1 MQQLIGVLEGKMID
15 LIKLKSHALPGDG
28 VLTGTKSRFSI
39 GGLIQYGQKVQTPDG
54 KPSIWKHIL
63 MYVDQYTIAESTIDF
78 KPYLPTKKRMDKGPQ
93 YNNLQSLEGEDYAA
107 LLHFAEISP
116 ELRQKML
123 AKADAII
130 QSGSYRYDITGLFGS
145 LLTYYL
151 FPWCKSNPLS
161 TKHQLYCSAFY
172 SAILNSIGIDPSVN
186 TDRNTSPERIWQW
199 AKNSEIIDIVLL

>member
-1 MQQLIGVLEGKMID
+1 MID
-15 LIKLKSHALPGDG
+15 LIKLKVCALPGDP
-28 VLTGTKSRFSI
+28 VLTGTKNRVSF
-39 GGLIQYGQKVQTPDG
+39 GGLIQNGQRVQTPDG
-54 KPSIWKHIL
+54 KPSLWKHIL

-78 KPYLPTKKRMDKGPQ
+78 KPYLPTGKRMDNGPQ

-107 LLHFAEISP
+107 LLHFTNLSP

-123 AKADAII
+123 AKADKII
-130 QSGSYRYDITGLFGS
+130 QSGSYHYDITGLFGS
-145 LLTYYL
+145 LLTYWL

-172 SAILNSIGIDPSVN
+172 SAILNSIGIDPDVN

-199 AKNSEIIDIVLL
+199 AKKSGIIEIIWL